1 MAKDRYASQRK
12 TARNMALFDYV
23 EANDQVSFAD
33 VGREFNVTKQRAHE
47 IYKRVEELKQ
57 AAAEAAA

>member
-1 MAKDRYASQRK
+1 
-12 TARNMALFDYV
+12 MALFDYV